1 MHHRHRCVGVGA
13 VQSRVRSIVLSSARS
28 AARDC
33 WDARTGRGPSPP
45 HTNTRLK
52 AWPGRE
58 RGGVVSAAV
67 RGVPRRCA
75 QWQRYV
81 RRLVDNGTSYPWSRA
96 PQSAAAAPP
105 CSDTW
110 TRGTPCSPPSPCW
123 PPAWPSPPP
132 GTSTD
137 SPSSST
143 RIPRMYS
150 TALRLVYTLLQ
161 YVHPRTCCYI
171 QDLSIVKLKCKKI
184 I

>member
-1 MHHRHRCVGVGA
+1 MSYA
-13 VQSRVRSIVLSSARS
+13 SSAPVCRCRGSTEQS
-28 AARDC
+28 AEHRPLLVQVC
-33 WDARTGRGPSPP
+33 SSGLLGRQNRPGPVTPTHQ
-45 HTNTRLK
+45 HT
-52 AWPGRE
+52 PGSRPGQVE
-58 RGGVVSAAV
+58 SVVVWCSAAV
-67 RGVPRRCA
+67 RGVARRCA

-81 RRLVDNGTSYPWSRA
+81 RRLVDNGTSYPWARA

-143 RIPRMYS
+143 RIPRMCS
-150 TALRLVYTLLQ
+150 TALRLV
-161 YVHPRTCCYI
+161 
-171 QDLSIVKLKCKKI
+171 
-184 I
+184 

>member
-1 MHHRHRCVGVGA
+1 MSVSGQYRAECGASSSPRPGLQLGTAGTPEQAGARRHHTPTPG
-13 VQSRVRSIVLSSARS
+13 SR
-28 AARDC
+28 
-33 WDARTGRGPSPP
+33 
-45 HTNTRLK
+45 
-52 AWPGRE
+52 PGQVE
-58 RGGVVSAAV
+58 SVVVWCSAAV

-123 PPAWPSPPP
+123 PPAWPSPSP

-161 YVHPRTCCYI
+161 LRTPTHLLLYSRFKYSKT
-171 QDLSIVKLKCKKI
+171 QM
-184 I
+184 